1 MSTPSVL
8 RLAIGHVRT
17 PLYLNAYSLI
27 ASNAITSALGLVY
40 WSIAA
45 RMYPVATMGASS
57 AVISMM
63 LFLSGVAQLN
73 LRVALFRLI
82 PEAGAAAGR
91 LIGGA
96 YALVLVLSGLVALL
110 VFGGAMVLGSP
121 WTSISELASP
131 LGLLLL
137 VAGTMAWSVFNLQDG
152 VLAGLRRTPWVPVE
166 NGAYAVAKIVV
177 LVMVAT
183 VLPTAGIVTS
193 WIVPSLVLVVVV
205 SIVLAFR
212 WVPTHVSR
220 QAGRAPRMARR
231 RLLSFVAADSVGAL
245 FALAASTLLPVI
257 VVAQAGATQGA
268 YFAIA
273 WTIVMALT
281 LVPVNMAA
289 SMTVETI
296 HAGADLA
303 TETRR
308 LTIHV
313 ARLLVPLLVVL
324 EIAAPWIL
332 HIFGP
337 EYAANAT
344 DTLRLAMLGLVPF
357 AANAI
362 YLAAARIR
370 GQGRRI
376 LLIQASVAVLTLG
389 GSLLLL
395 RSAGIFGVAIAWP
408 LAQALVAAVVV
419 PAGLWPLL
427 RQAGHP
433 QPVEPPP
440 SASPS

>member
-1 MSTPSVL
+1 
-8 RLAIGHVRT
+8 
-17 PLYLNAYSLI
+17 
-27 ASNAITSALGLVY
+27 
-40 WSIAA
+40 
-45 RMYPVATMGASS
+45 
-57 AVISMM
+57 
-63 LFLSGVAQLN
+63 
-73 LRVALFRLI
+73 
-82 PEAGAAAGR
+82 
-91 LIGGA
+91 
-96 YALVLVLSGLVALL
+96 
-110 VFGGAMVLGSP
+110 
-121 WTSISELASP
+121 
-131 LGLLLL
+131 
-137 VAGTMAWSVFNLQDG
+137 
-152 VLAGLRRTPWVPVE
+152 
-166 NGAYAVAKIVV
+166 
-177 LVMVAT
+177 
-183 VLPTAGIVTS
+183 
-193 WIVPSLVLVVVV
+193 VV

-395 RSAGIFGVAIAWP
+395 HSAGIFGVAIAWP

-419 PAGLWPLL
+419 PGGLWPLL

>member
-1 MSTPSVL
+1 MSTQAIL
-8 RLAIGHVRT
+8 RQAIGHVRT

-27 ASNAITSALGLVY
+27 ASNAISSALGLLY

-91 LIGGA
+91 LIWSA
-96 YALVLVLSGLVALL
+96 YGLVLALSAVAAVV
-110 VFGGAMVLGSP
+110 VFGGSMRWGSP
-121 WTSISELASP
+121 WSSISELASP

-166 NGAYAVAKIVV
+166 NGAYAVAKIVILV
-177 LVMVAT
+177 LVAAA
-183 VLPTAGIVTS
+183 LPTAGIVTS
-193 WIVPSLVLVVVV
+193 WVMPSIVLVVTVSVV
-205 SIVLAFR
+205 LVVR
-212 WVPTHVSR
+212 WIPAHVAR
-220 QAGRAPRMARR
+220 QADRAPQMGRR

-289 SMTVETI
+289 SMTVETV
-296 HAGADLA
+296 HTGADLA

-308 LTIHV
+308 LCIHV
-313 ARLLVPLLVVL
+313 ARLLVPLVLVL
-324 EIAAPWIL
+324 EVAAPWIL
-332 HIFGP
+332 RIFGP
-337 EYAANAT
+337 DYAANAT
-344 DTLRLAMLGLVPF
+344 GTLRLAMLGLLPF
-357 AANAI
+357 AASAI
-362 YLAAARIR
+362 FLAGARIR

-376 LLIQASVAVLTLG
+376 LAVQASVAMLTLG
-389 GSLLLL
+389 GSFLLL
-395 RSAGIFGVAIAWP
+395 RSTGILGVAIAWP
-408 LAQALVAAVVV
+408 LAQTLVALAVV
-419 PAGLWPLL
+419 PLGLWPLL
-427 RQAGHP
+427 RQAGR
-433 QPVEPPP
+433 VEPVHADPGNTTG
-440 SASPS
+440 

>member
-289 SMTVETI
+289 SMTV
-296 HAGADLA
+296 
-303 TETRR
+303 
-308 LTIHV
+308 
-313 ARLLVPLLVVL
+313 P
-324 EIAAPWIL
+324 
-332 HIFGP
+332 
-337 EYAANAT
+337 
-344 DTLRLAMLGLVPF
+344 
-357 AANAI
+357 
-362 YLAAARIR
+362 
-370 GQGRRI
+370 
-376 LLIQASVAVLTLG
+376 
-389 GSLLLL
+389 
-395 RSAGIFGVAIAWP
+395 
-408 LAQALVAAVVV
+408 
-419 PAGLWPLL
+419 
-427 RQAGHP
+427 
-433 QPVEPPP
+433 
-440 SASPS
+440 